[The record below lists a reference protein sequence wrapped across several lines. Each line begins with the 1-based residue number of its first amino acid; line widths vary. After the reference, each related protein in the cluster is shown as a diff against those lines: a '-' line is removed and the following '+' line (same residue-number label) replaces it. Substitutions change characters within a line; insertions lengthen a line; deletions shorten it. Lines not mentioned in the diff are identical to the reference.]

1 MRTCDALGM
10 GYVGVDFMVDENVG
24 PVMLEANARPGLA
37 IQLANGKGILPKL
50 ATIDALSDDER
61 SGERRWA
68 HIMGPNGEPDAA
80 ARRVIAQG

>member
-10 GYVGVDFMVDENVG
+10 GYVGVDFMADENVG

-50 ATIDALSDDER
+50 AYIDALSDDER